1 MSLHINLAIRH
12 FKIVQIVQGKKRQK
26 NGYKISK
33 CYDWVVKKFTL
44 YKVQYNKKICKWY
57 LISLHKYLHNFENSD
72 SY

>member
-44 YKVQYNKKICKWY
+44 YKVQYNKKICK
-57 LISLHKYLHNFENSD
+57 
-72 SY
+72 